1 MEQFIADDMEEIEE
15 TEQEESAS
23 FSIDNDQK
31 ADWAI
36 RKIMETENAAKMWK
50 EYYKKQSDRVEKTT
64 QQRIA
69 YFTALLESYFDTV
82 PHKATKTSEKYK
94 LPSGVL
100 VRKAQAPE
108 YERDDAQVIAWCV
121 KNAPS
126 CVENVPK
133 LKWTALKGLI
143 AENNGQAVEELTGE
157 VVPGIK
163 IIPRDPVFAV
173 QKG

>member
-1 MEQFIADDMEEIEE
+1 MEQFINEIEE
-15 TEQEESAS
+15 NEQEERAG
-23 FSIDNDQK
+23 FVIDNDQK
-31 ADWAI
+31 ADWAVRRI
-36 RKIMETENAAKMWK
+36 AELEADTQKWK
-50 EYYKKQSDRVEKTT
+50 DYYKVQSERVAQSN
-64 QQRIA
+64 QQSID
-69 YFTALLESYFDTV
+69 YFTSLLESYFETV

-108 YERDDAQVIAWCV
+108 YERDDAQIIAWCAE
-121 KNAPS
+121 NAPS

-143 AENNGQAVEELTGE
+143 TENNGQAVEELTGE
-157 VVPGIK
+157 VIPGIK

>member
-1 MEQFIADDMEEIEE
+1 MEQFITDDIEEIEE

-23 FSIDNDQK
+23 FIIDNDQK
-31 ADWAI
+31 ADWAV

-50 EYYKKQSDRVEKTT
+50 EYYKKQSDRVEQTT

-108 YERDDAQVIAWCV
+108 YERDDAQIIAWCTE
-121 KNAPS
+121 NAPS

-133 LKWTALKGLI
+133 LKWTALKGLFV
-143 AENNGQAVEELTGE
+143 ENNGQAIDEITGE

-163 IIPRDPVFAV
+163 IVPRDPVFAV

>member
-1 MEQFIADDMEEIEE
+1 MEQFINGIDEN
-15 TEQEESAS
+15 EQEERAG
-23 FSIDNDQK
+23 FVIDNDQK
-31 ADWAI
+31 ADWAVRRI
-36 RKIMETENAAKMWK
+36 AELEADTQKWK
-50 EYYKKQSDRVEKTT
+50 DYYKAPSERVAQSN
-64 QQRIA
+64 QQSID

-100 VRKAQAPE
+100 VRKVQAPE
-108 YERDDAQVIAWCV
+108 YERDDAQIIAWCA

-133 LKWTALKGLI
+133 LKWTALKGLVV
-143 AENNGQAVEELTGE
+143 ENNGQAIDEITGE

-163 IIPRDPVFAV
+163 IVPRDPVFAV

>member
-1 MEQFIADDMEEIEE
+1 MEQFINEIEE
-15 TEQEESAS
+15 NEQEERAG
-23 FSIDNDQK
+23 FVIDNDQK
-31 ADWAI
+31 ADWAVRRI
-36 RKIMETENAAKMWK
+36 AELEADTQKWK
-50 EYYKKQSDRVEKTT
+50 DYYKAQNERVAQSN
-64 QQRIA
+64 QQSID

-100 VRKAQAPE
+100 VRKEQAPE
-108 YERDDAQVIAWCV
+108 YERDDAQIIAWCA

-143 AENNGQAVEELTGE
+143 TENNGQAIEELTGE
-157 VVPGIK
+157 VIPGIK